1 MTERILRSGRVVAD
15 SRIAPATI
23 HIHDG
28 RIARVSS
35 YDDLEPGATLEDFGE
50 LVLLPGVV
58 DSHVHVNEPGRT
70 EWEGFET
77 ATRAAAAGG
86 VTTIVDMPLN
96 SIPPTTTVA
105 ALLTKAEAMDGKC
118 RVDVGLWGGAVPG
131 NEGVLRAMLDEGALG
146 FKCFLVDSGVP
157 EFRHLD
163 EDGLARALATLRG
176 TGAPLLVHA
185 ELPGPI
191 ERAADTLQG
200 EATSYRRWLDSR
212 PHQAEDE
219 AIALVDRHVRASGA
233 EAHIVHLSSADALDT
248 IRRARD
254 TRIGL
259 TAETTPH
266 YLYFVAETIPDGAP
280 EYKCAPPIRERDNR
294 ERLWRAVREGTIAGV
309 VSDHS
314 PCTPELKHLDAGDVE
329 RAWGGIASLQFGLPI
344 VWTEGRRRGL
354 SLADV
359 SQLLSAGPALIARIG
374 DRKGRLAPGYDAD
387 IIAFDPDAPLTITPE
402 CVEHRHKVT
411 PYTGAALSGVVRA
424 TYLRGEKIFANGT
437 HVGPARG
444 RWVRR
449 NGER

>member
-1 MTERILRSGRVVAD
+1 MILRSRRVLADGRL
-15 SRIAPATI
+15 SPATI
-23 HIHDG
+23 HIRDG
-28 RIARVSS
+28 RIDRISD
-35 YDDLEPGATLEDFGE
+35 YDDVSFPFEDFGD
-50 LVLLPGVV
+50 LVLMPGVV

-96 SIPPTTTVA
+96 SIPPTTSVA
-105 ALLTKAEAMDGKC
+105 ALLTKVEAMDGKC

-131 NEGVLRAMLDEGALG
+131 NDGVLRAMLGEGALG

-157 EFRHLD
+157 EFGHLD
-163 EDGLARALATLRG
+163 EDGVARALAALRG

-191 ERAADTLQG
+191 EHAAHTLHG
-200 EATSYRRWLDSR
+200 DPTSYRRWLDSR

-219 AIALVDRHVRASGA
+219 AIALVDRHVRNSGA

-254 TRIGL
+254 ARIGL

-266 YLYFVAETIPDGAP
+266 YLYFAAETIPDGAP

-294 ERLWRAVREGTIAGV
+294 ERLWRAVQEGTIAGV

-314 PCTPELKHLDAGDVE
+314 PCTPALKHLESGDVE

-344 VWTEGRRRGL
+344 IWTEARRRGL
-354 SLADV
+354 SLAEV
-359 SQLLSAGPALIARIG
+359 SQLLSAGPASIARLG
-374 DRKGRLAPGYDAD
+374 DRKGRLAPGLDAD
-387 IIAFDPDAPLTITPE
+387 VIAFDPDAPMIITPE

-411 PYTGAALSGVVRA
+411 PYAGAKLSGVVRA
-424 TYLRGEKIFANGT
+424 TYLRGQRISADGS
-437 HVGPARG
+437 HVGAARG
-444 RWVRR
+444 RWVKRK
-449 NGER
+449 G